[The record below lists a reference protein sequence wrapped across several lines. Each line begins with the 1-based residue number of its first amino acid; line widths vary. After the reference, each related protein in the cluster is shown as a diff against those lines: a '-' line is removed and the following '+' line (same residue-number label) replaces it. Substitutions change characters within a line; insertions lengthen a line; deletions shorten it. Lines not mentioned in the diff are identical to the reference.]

1 MDRTTTTSLD
11 AGAGDTFRHLWFDAK
26 TYGRPQGV
34 NRDKGT
40 ILGCS
45 VATVGPALG
54 HNVHLDEEFMTRVAE
69 LGNAEPGGLKAR
81 FGHPTMCSTALGT
94 FLGRWKTFTV
104 ENGRVTA
111 NLHLSNSARKTPHG
125 NLYEYVLSLAEKD
138 SDMFG
143 VSIVF
148 TRGEYYKRDRDRRKV
163 ICRDLPD
170 GVFGWYDAEGKPV
183 AYSEDRDGPLY
194 VECADLHAAD
204 AVDEPAANPTG
215 LFSRWTRDTV
225 AAQVTEFLD
234 THPEVLEIMSA
245 HPEVVADFQARYQ
258 AHLRRKQ
265 GAETMADTPAA
276 APAAPPAP
284 TETVTASAAETVPA
298 AIETPTDTA
307 TGTAPAADAAPALE
321 TAAPAAPPPEPPTV
335 TLAELGRLACEYG
348 AEIAVKAILSGGGE
362 RAAVDLAIEAKRQ
375 ELAALSAQ
383 ASGKAAAFVPQ
394 DTTEKLTLEDFFKP
408 KRK

>member
-11 AGAGDTFRHLWFDAK
+11 AGAGEAFRHLWFDAK
-26 TYGRPQGV
+26 AYGRPQAV
-34 NRDKGT
+34 DRDKGT

-45 VATVGPALG
+45 VAAVGPALG
-54 HNVHLDEEFMTRVAE
+54 HDVHLDEEFMARVAE

-94 FLGRWKTFTV
+94 FLGRWKTFSV
-104 ENGRVTA
+104 ENGRVKA
-111 NLHLSNSARKTPHG
+111 NLHLSGSARKTPHG
-125 NLYEYVLSLAEKD
+125 NLYEYVMSLAEKD
-138 SDMFG
+138 ADMFG

-148 TRGEYYKRDRDRRKV
+148 TRGEYYARDRDRKKV

-265 GAETMADTPAA
+265 GAEIMADTPAA
-276 APAAPPAP
+276 APAAPPATP
-284 TETVTASAAETVPA
+284 ETVTASVAETVPA
-298 AIETPTDTA
+298 AIETPTDPA

-321 TAAPAAPPPEPPTV
+321 TVPPAAPPAEPQTV
-335 TLAELGRLACEYG
+335 TLAELGRLVGEYG